1 MGFEDADQM
10 QGQLSWSVGF
20 FEKAK
25 LNKKLRKTEDESNE
39 DEVDKVVKRKPSPID
54 SEQEALALDTPPD
67 EEYPSGIL
75 SVIVKFIAGLERRDV
90 EKGVDDKDRE
100 GAAGQDVEMSSAK
113 LPCGYCELIL
123 NDNLFYKTRVKQ
135 YNNMPFY
142 QAGTEVFVR
151 DWTTSELRMI
161 VRDSRVREHDPIM
174 GIVALPLKD
183 LFREASQIEQSFA
196 LQDGVGYG
204 KLHCSIVFRSVKLKM
219 PRELRGFNTVSVDLL
234 SSIEVKAVSYTH
246 LTLPTILLV

>member
-1 MGFEDADQM
+1 
-10 QGQLSWSVGF
+10 
-20 FEKAK
+20 
-25 LNKKLRKTEDESNE
+25 
-39 DEVDKVVKRKPSPID
+39 
-54 SEQEALALDTPPD
+54 
-67 EEYPSGIL
+67 
-75 SVIVKFIAGLERRDV
+75 
-90 EKGVDDKDRE
+90 
-100 GAAGQDVEMSSAK
+100 
-113 LPCGYCELIL
+113 
-123 NDNLFYKTRVKQ
+123 
-135 YNNMPFY
+135 MPFY

-234 SSIEVKAVSYTH
+234 SSIEVKGNTPEWMKKLDDVKI
-246 LTLPTILLV
+246 TLVANKFEKKLGTRYKNHVPDNEPLARVPVFDLSLIHI